1 MTLPMRTVSAPLRV
15 STLLKGDKVIWLI
28 ILLLA
33 VFSVFAVYSSTGM
46 LAYHQKGGDTE
57 FYLFKHG
64 VFIGAGLFV
73 TWVVSHIPYVY
84 YGRIARILMFITIPL
99 LLYTLFFG
107 VDIND
112 ARRWISI
119 PIISLTFQASDL
131 AKVALVLFVA
141 RQLASMQDMRLD
153 LKALGWPVL
162 LPVVLTC
169 GLIAPANLST
179 AALLFATIFILM
191 IVGRL
196 DLRTMGILIGAGLLL
211 FAFVFLIGLVMPE
224 ATRTGTWI
232 SRVTEFISNSDGGY
246 QNQQAKIAIAK
257 GGFFGEGPG
266 NSYQRNVLPSAYSD
280 FIYAIFIEE
289 YGFFGGLFLLFLYL
303 LFLWRS
309 IRLVTLCDK
318 AFGALLVMGMS
329 LLIVL
334 QALANMAVAVNLTP
348 VTGVTL
354 PFMSMGGTSLL
365 FFSLSAGMI
374 LSVSRYVER
383 EQLKARAQAQNE
395 VSA

>member
-1 MTLPMRTVSAPLRV
+1 MRTDALPLRV
-15 STLLKGDKVIWLI
+15 ATLLKGDKVIWAI

-33 VFSVFAVYSSTGM
+33 VFSIFAVYSSIGM
-46 LAYHQKGGDTE
+46 LAYQQRGGQTE
-57 FYLFKHG
+57 YYLLKHG
-64 VFIGAGLFV
+64 LFLSAGLVV

-84 YGRIARILMFITIPL
+84 YGRLARVMLFITLPL

-107 VDIND
+107 VEIND
-112 ARRWISI
+112 ARRWIAI
-119 PIISLTFQASDL
+119 PFVTLTFQASDL
-131 AKVALVLFVA
+131 AKVTLVLFVA
-141 RQLASMQDMRLD
+141 RQLASMQDLRLD
-153 LKALGWPVL
+153 LRTLGLPVL
-162 LPVVLTC
+162 LPVVITC

-196 DLRTMGILIGAGLLL
+196 DLRTVGILMGAGLLL
-211 FAFVFLIGLVMPE
+211 FAFVFLIGMVMPE
-224 ATRTGTWI
+224 ATRTNTWI
-232 SRVTEFISNSDGGY
+232 ARVTEFTSNPDGGY

-257 GGFFGEGPG
+257 GGLFGEGPG
-266 NSYQRNVLPSAYSD
+266 NSYQRNVLPSGFSD

-289 YGFFGGLFLLFLYL
+289 YGFVGGFLLLMLYL
-303 LFLWRS
+303 IFLWRC

-318 AFGALLVMGMS
+318 AFGSLLVMGMG

-365 FFSLSAGMI
+365 FFSLAAGMI

-383 EQLKARAQAQNE
+383 QQKKAAAETQ
-395 VSA
+395 VPS

>member
-1 MTLPMRTVSAPLRV
+1 MRTDALPLRV
-15 STLLKGDKVIWLI
+15 ATLLKGDKVIWAI

-33 VFSVFAVYSSTGM
+33 VFSIFAVYSSIGM
-46 LAYHQKGGDTE
+46 LAYQQRGGQTE
-57 FYLFKHG
+57 YYLLKHG
-64 VFIGAGLFV
+64 LFIAAGLLL

-84 YGRIARILMFITIPL
+84 YGRLARVMLFITLPL

-107 VDIND
+107 VEIND
-112 ARRWISI
+112 ARRWIAI
-119 PIISLTFQASDL
+119 PFVTLTFQASDL
-131 AKVALVLFVA
+131 AKVTLVLFVA
-141 RQLASMQDMRLD
+141 RQLASMQDLRLD
-153 LKALGWPVL
+153 LRTLGVPVL
-162 LPVVLTC
+162 LPVVITC

-196 DLRTMGILIGAGLLL
+196 DLRTVGILMGAGLLL
-211 FAFVFLIGLVMPE
+211 FAFVFLIGMVMPE
-224 ATRTGTWI
+224 ATRTNTWI
-232 SRVTEFISNSDGGY
+232 ARVTEFTSNPDGGY

-257 GGFFGEGPG
+257 GGLFGEGPG
-266 NSYQRNVLPSAYSD
+266 NSYQRNVLPSGFSD

-289 YGFFGGLFLLFLYL
+289 YGFVGGFLLLLLYL
-303 LFLWRS
+303 IFLWRC

-318 AFGALLVMGMS
+318 AFGSLLVMGMG

-365 FFSLSAGMI
+365 FFSLAAGMI

-383 EQLKARAQAQNE
+383 QQKQAMAETQ
-395 VSA
+395 VPS